1 MEPDPKDSKDDTVK
15 QDDILL
21 QYAMEKLIQYGDLV
35 GVSAKEMVEMLESGV
50 SINNLLAFLERKTSG
65 G

>member
-1 MEPDPKDSKDDTVK
+1 
-15 QDDILL
+15 
-21 QYAMEKLIQYGDLV
+21 MEKLIQYGDLV

-50 SINNLLAFLERKTSG
+50 SINNLLAFLERKASG